1 MKLFLSSYQIGNDP
15 GAFVDL
21 LGGRKRVALIMNAA
35 DPYGPDRRPFYLE
48 KFIAEFNQLGLELE
62 DFDLRIFYGSTDSLS
77 FELERYDAIWVSGG
91 NTFALR
97 WAMAKSGFDKWL
109 PKIMAERDMVYGGFS
124 AGACVVTPTLRG
136 IHLTDDPEKVP
147 IDELQWDGLSLVNF
161 CIAPHY
167 RSDHPE
173 SPAIEK
179 VVEYF
184 QLHNMKYHTL
194 HDGEAIRVIGNEIKK
209 VGRPNSNS

>member
-15 GAFVDL
+15 SAFVDL
-21 LGGRKRVALIMNAA
+21 LGGRRRVALIMNAA
-35 DPYGPDRRPFYLE
+35 DPYGSERRPYYLA
-48 KFIAEFNQLGLELE
+48 KFIAEFKELGLELE
-62 DFDLRIFYGSTDSLS
+62 DFDLRNFYDSNASLGP
-77 FELERYDAIWVSGG
+77 ELDLYDAIWASGG

-97 WAMAKSGFDKWL
+97 WAMAKSGFDTWL
-109 PKIMAERDMVYGGFS
+109 PKAIAERDVVYAGFS
-124 AGACVVTPTLRG
+124 AGACVIGPTLRG
-136 IHLTDDPEKVP
+136 IHLADDPEKVP
-147 IDELQWDGLSLVNF
+147 SNEIKWDGLNLVNF

-184 QLHNMKYHTL
+184 QLHNMNYHAL
-194 HDGEAIRVIGNEIKK
+194 HDGEAIRVIGNKIEK
-209 VGRPNSNS
+209 VGRPN